1 VIPYGEYPDL
11 SGVRRA
17 LVVKLRH
24 HGDVL
29 LASATFAALKRA
41 LPQAEIDAY
50 IYRDTLPMLEGHPA
64 ITGFHLYDST
74 WKTLPAIARMSR
86 EVDQLRSIRA
96 AGYDLAVNLTE
107 GDRGAIAARVSGA
120 AVRVGWDPEGT
131 GLKYKHRLYTH
142 ITRRPKTPRHIV
154 EQNLDCLRRIGIFPA
169 LEERT
174 LHFHVP
180 RAARAALEER
190 LLAAGTRPGEF
201 VLLHP
206 TSRWLFKCWPVEQ
219 VARLIEALHA
229 AGRRVV
235 LSAAPDEREMA
246 MVAALREICRAPLVD
261 LAGRLDLKE
270 VGALVEAA
278 SAVVCVDS
286 LPLHLA
292 SALQR
297 PCVVLFGPSSEL
309 VWGPWRNPRAIVV
322 AREYSCRP
330 CGLDGCGGSK
340 VSDCLVTLP
349 VEPVEAA
356 LRKLLQ

>member
-1 VIPYGEYPDL
+1 MIPYGEYPDL

-64 ITGFHLYDST
+64 ITGFHLYDSA
-74 WKTLPAIARMSR
+74 WKSLPLIERMRR
-86 EVDQLRSIRA
+86 ELDQLRSIRA

-107 GDRGAIAARVSGA
+107 GDRGAIAARASGA
-120 AVRVGWDPEGT
+120 AVRVGWDSEGK
-131 GLKYKHRLYTH
+131 GLTYKDKLYTH
-142 ITRRPKTPRHIV
+142 ITRRPRTPRHMV

-169 LEERT
+169 LEERA

-180 RAARAALEER
+180 PAARAAVEER
-190 LLAAGTRPGEF
+190 LIAEGTRPGGF
-201 VLLHP
+201 VLVHP
-206 TSRWLFKCWPVEQ
+206 TSRWLFKCWPLEQ

-246 MVAALREICRAPLVD
+246 MVAALREACRAPLVD

-270 VGALVEAA
+270 FGALVEAA

-297 PCVVLFGPSSEL
+297 PCVALFGPSCEL
-309 VWGPWRNPRAIVV
+309 AWGPWRNPRASVV

-340 VSDCLVTLP
+340 VSDCLTTLP
-349 VEPVEAA
+349 LEPVEAA
-356 LRKLLQ
+356 LRKLLP

>member
-1 VIPYGEYPDL
+1 MIPYGDYPDL

-64 ITGFHLYDST
+64 IAGFHLYDAS
-74 WKTLPAIARMSR
+74 WRALPLVERARR
-86 EVDQLRSIRA
+86 ELDQLRAIRA

-131 GLKYKHRLYTH
+131 GLTYKHRLYTH
-142 ITRRPKTPRHIV
+142 VTRRARKPRHIV
-154 EQNLDCLRRIGIFPA
+154 EQNLDCLRCIGIFPA
-169 LEERT
+169 LEERS

-180 RAARAALEER
+180 PAARAALEQR
-190 LLAAGTRPGEF
+190 LAAQNTRPGEF
-201 VLLHP
+201 VLVHP
-206 TSRWLFKCWPVEQ
+206 TSRWLFKCWPVAQ

-246 MVAALREICRAPLVD
+246 MVAALREACRAPLVD
-261 LAGRLDLKE
+261 LAGRLSLKE
-270 VGALVEAA
+270 FGALVEAA

-297 PCVVLFGPSSEL
+297 PCVALFGPSCEL
-309 VWGPWRNPRAIVV
+309 TWGPWRNPRATVV

-340 VSDCLVTLP
+340 VSDCLTTLP

-356 LRKLLQ
+356 LRKVLS

>member
-1 VIPYGEYPDL
+1 MIPYGEYPDL
-11 SGVRRA
+11 SAVRRA

-29 LASATFAALKRA
+29 LATATFAALKRA
-41 LPQAEIDAY
+41 LPRAEIDAY

-64 ITGFHLYDST
+64 ITGFHLYDAK
-74 WKTLPAIARMSR
+74 WKALPAIARMRR
-86 EVDQLRSIRA
+86 ELDQLRSIRT
-96 AGYDLAVNLTE
+96 AGYDLAINLTE
-107 GDRGAIAARVSGA
+107 GDRGAIAARASGA
-120 AVRVGWDPEGT
+120 AVRVGWDPAGQ
-131 GLKYKHRLYTH
+131 GLKYKDKLYTH
-142 ITRRPKTPRHIV
+142 VTRRPKTVRHVV
-154 EQNLDCLRRIGIFPA
+154 EQNLDCLRRIGIFPPP
-169 LEERT
+169 EERT

-180 RAARAALEER
+180 PAARAAVEAR
-190 LLAAGTRPGEF
+190 LAAEGTRPRDF
-201 VLLHP
+201 VLVHP
-206 TSRWLFKCWPVEQ
+206 TSRWLFKCWPAEQ

-229 AGRRVV
+229 SGRRVV

-246 MVAALREICRAPLVD
+246 MVAALRNLCSAPLHD

-270 VGALVEAA
+270 FGALVEAA

-297 PCVVLFGPSSEL
+297 PCVALFGPSSEL
-309 VWGPWRNPRAIVV
+309 AWGPWRNPRALVV

-349 VEPVEAA
+349 VAPVEAA
-356 LRKLLQ
+356 LRKVLQ